1 MTEVLITAPCSDEVK
16 RRLREFEN
24 SCVFSFG
31 DRKSDIGD
39 AEAVIGEPRTEK
51 IRQAKSLKF
60 IQMTWAG
67 ADIYTCNGAF
77 PQGIRLATA
86 SGAFGGVISE
96 YVVGAVLCLYRRFPE
111 YIENQRSAL
120 WRDAGAERTLEGKTA
135 LILGTGDIGAN
146 VAKRLSAFGTKNI
159 GVRRTG
165 APAQYFEE
173 IHTLSTL
180 DSLLPQADLI
190 IGCLP
195 NTKETGH
202 ILDDQKFALM
212 KSDALLINVGRG
224 SLIDTPALT
233 RALEERQIAGAVLD
247 VLEKEPLAA
256 DSPLWSMPNVLI
268 TPHISGR
275 GFGHDPATEK
285 KIWDICLENLRRYLS
300 GEDIINEIDFARGY

>member
-24 SCVFSFG
+24 SCEFSFG

-67 ADIYTCNGAF
+67 ADIYTRGGF
-77 PQGIRLATA
+77 PQGIKIANA
-86 SGAFGGVISE
+86 SGAFGSVIAE
-96 YVVGAVLCLYRRFPE
+96 YVIGAILCVYRRFPE
-111 YIENQRSAL
+111 YIENQKVCI
-120 WRDAGAERTLEGKTA
+120 WRDAGAERTIEGKTA
-135 LILGTGDIGAN
+135 LILGTGDIGSN
-146 VAKRLSAFGTKNI
+146 TAKRLSAFGTKNI
-159 GVRRTG
+159 GIRRTG
-165 APAQYFEE
+165 TPAQYFDEM
-173 IHTLSTL
+173 HTLSDI
-180 DSLLPQADLI
+180 DSLLPHADLV

-202 ILDDQKFALM
+202 ILNYDRLCLM
-212 KSDALLINVGRG
+212 KSDALFINVGRG
-224 SLIDTPALT
+224 SLIDTDALI
-233 RALEERQIAGAVLD
+233 RALEERRIAGTILD
-247 VLEKEPLAA
+247 VLENEPLAA
-256 DSPLWSMPNVLI
+256 DSPLWKMPNVLI

-285 KIWDICLENLRRYLS
+285 KVWDICLENLRRYLS

>member
-51 IRQAKSLKF
+51 IRQAKSLNF

-135 LILGTGDIGAN
+135 LILGTGDIGSN
-146 VAKRLSAFGTKNI
+146 IAKRLSAFGTKNI
-159 GVRRTG
+159 GIRRTG
-165 APAQYFEE
+165 APAQYFDEM
-173 IHTLSTL
+173 HTLSNI
-180 DSLLPQADLI
+180 DALLPRADLV

-202 ILDDQKFALM
+202 ILNYDRLCLM
-212 KSDALLINVGRG
+212 KSDALFINVGRG
-224 SLIDTPALT
+224 SLIDTDALI
-233 RALEERQIAGAVLD
+233 RALEERRIAGAILY
-247 VLEKEPLAA
+247 VLENEPLAA
-256 DSPLWSMPNVLI
+256 DSPLWKMPNVLI

-275 GFGHDPATEK
+275 GFGHDPETEK
-285 KIWDICLENLRRYLS
+285 KVWDICLENLRRYIA
-300 GEDIINEIDFARGY
+300 GEDIINEVDMNLGY

>member
-1 MTEVLITAPCSDEVK
+1 MSRARKNKTGEKPEFYSDDLGGRGYIHL
-16 RRLREFEN
+16 RRR
-24 SCVFSFG
+24 
-31 DRKSDIGD
+31 
-39 AEAVIGEPRTEK
+39 
-51 IRQAKSLKF
+51 
-60 IQMTWAG
+60 
-67 ADIYTCNGAF
+67 F

-135 LILGTGDIGAN
+135 LILGTGDIGSN

-173 IHTLSTL
+173 IHTLSNL

-202 ILDDQKFALM
+202 ILDGK
-212 KSDALLINVGRG
+212 N
-224 SLIDTPALT
+224 
-233 RALEERQIAGAVLD
+233 
-247 VLEKEPLAA
+247 
-256 DSPLWSMPNVLI
+256 SP
-268 TPHISGR
+268 
-275 GFGHDPATEK
+275 
-285 KIWDICLENLRRYLS
+285 
-300 GEDIINEIDFARGY
+300 

>member
-1 MTEVLITAPCSDEVK
+1 MTEVLITAPCSDEIK
-16 RRLREFEN
+16 LRLEEFKN
-24 SCVFSFG
+24 SCIFSFG
-31 DRKSDIGD
+31 DRKNDIGS
-39 AEAVIGEPRTEK
+39 AEVVIGEPRTER
-51 IRQAKSLKF
+51 IREAKNLKF

-67 ADIYTCNGAF
+67 ADIYTRGGF
-77 PQGIRLATA
+77 PQGIKIANA
-86 SGAFGGVISE
+86 SGAFGPVIAE
-96 YVVGAVLCLYRRFPE
+96 YVIGAILCIYRRFPE
-111 YIENQRSAL
+111 YIENQKVCI
-120 WRDAGAERTLEGKTA
+120 WRDAGAERTIEGKTA
-135 LILGTGDIGAN
+135 LILGTGDIGSN
-146 VAKRLSAFGTKNI
+146 IAKRLSAFGTKNI

-173 IHTLSTL
+173 IHTLSNL

-202 ILDDQKFALM
+202 ILDGKKFALM

-233 RALEERQIAGAVLD
+233 RALEERRIAGAVLD

-275 GFGHDPATEK
+275 GFGHDPATER

-300 GEDIINEIDFARGY
+300 GEEIINEIDFARGY